1 MSRRVTLIVVDDHPI
16 FRQGLVSA
24 IEINERYKVI
34 GEANTIG
41 EALQLIE
48 KQTPTILLVDI
59 SLQHENGLELVK
71 TVHSLK
77 PQIYQLVVSMYDEII
92 YAAKSLQAGARGYVM
107 KQEATE
113 ALMSAIKT
121 VLNGK
126 IYLSSAMQERLL
138 DSFTSVDLK
147 KSDVDLIPLLSV
159 REMEVFRRIGQGF
172 GISEI
177 AENLNLSTKTI
188 NAYRDNIR
196 KKLLI
201 NDAGTLRKFAIKW
214 IQSEFL
220 KPPTDFL

>member
-1 MSRRVTLIVVDDHPI
+1 
-16 FRQGLVSA
+16 
-24 IEINERYKVI
+24 
-34 GEANTIG
+34 
-41 EALQLIE
+41 
-48 KQTPTILLVDI
+48 
-59 SLQHENGLELVK
+59 
-71 TVHSLK
+71 
-77 PQIYQLVVSMYDEII
+77 MYDEII

>member
-48 KQTPTILLVDI
+48 TQPPTILLVDI

-71 TVHSLK
+71 TVHSLN

-220 KPPTDFL
+220 KPPTDYL

>member
-48 KQTPTILLVDI
+48 KQIPTILLVDI